1 MKLLEIKNLK
11 KEVRNGN
18 NNYTILDSISMKVE
32 NGEFISI
39 MGPSGSGKSTLLN
52 IIGGLDTKYSG
63 EISISGQILKNFNED
78 ELLRFRRKHIGM
90 IFQDFNLIS
99 TISVHDNMKLPFLF
113 AKYKGDND
121 DKIDYMLNMVG
132 MYHKKKENC
141 MHLSGGE
148 KQRVAIARAFM
159 LEPEL
164 ILADEPTGS
173 LDANNSIKVME
184 VLCRVNLEMKTTI
197 VLVTHDNNM
206 AAYGSKKIILNDGML
221 KI

>member
-18 NNYTILDSISMKVE
+18 NNYTILNSISMKVE

-63 EISISGQILKNFNED
+63 EISISGQILKNLNED

-121 DKIDYMLNMVG
+121 HKIDYMLNMVG
-132 MYHKKKENC
+132 MYHKKKEKC
-141 MHLSGGE
+141 MYLSGGE

-184 VLCRVNLEMKTTI
+184 VLYRVNLEMKTTI
-197 VLVTHDNNM
+197 VLVTHDDNM

>member
-113 AKYKGDND
+113 AKYKGD
-121 DKIDYMLNMVG
+121 KI
-132 MYHKKKENC
+132 EN
-141 MHLSGGE
+141 E
-148 KQRVAIARAFM
+148 K
-159 LEPEL
+159 
-164 ILADEPTGS
+164 
-173 LDANNSIKVME
+173 
-184 VLCRVNLEMKTTI
+184 
-197 VLVTHDNNM
+197 
-206 AAYGSKKIILNDGML
+206 
-221 KI
+221 

>member
-1 MKLLEIKNLK
+1 MKLLEIKDLK

-52 IIGGLDTKYSG
+52 IMGGLDTKYSG

-132 MYHKKKENC
+132 MYHKKEENC
-141 MHLSGGE
+141 MYLSGGE

-197 VLVTHDNNM
+197 VLVTHDDDM

>member
-1 MKLLEIKNLK
+1 
-11 KEVRNGN
+11 
-18 NNYTILDSISMKVE
+18 
-32 NGEFISI
+32 
-39 MGPSGSGKSTLLN
+39 
-52 IIGGLDTKYSG
+52 
-63 EISISGQILKNFNED
+63 
-78 ELLRFRRKHIGM
+78 
-90 IFQDFNLIS
+90 
-99 TISVHDNMKLPFLF
+99 
-113 AKYKGDND
+113 
-121 DKIDYMLNMVG
+121 
-132 MYHKKKENC
+132 
-141 MHLSGGE
+141 
-148 KQRVAIARAFM
+148 M

>member
-1 MKLLEIKNLK
+1 MKLFEIKNLK

>member
-18 NNYTILDSISMKVE
+18 NNYTILNSISMKVE

-63 EISISGQILKNFNED
+63 EISISGQILKNLNED

-141 MHLSGGE
+141 MYLSGGE

-184 VLCRVNLEMKTTI
+184 VLYRVNLEMKTTI
-197 VLVTHDNNM
+197 VLVTHDDNM

>member
-206 AAYGSKKIILNDGML
+206 AANGSKKIILNDGML